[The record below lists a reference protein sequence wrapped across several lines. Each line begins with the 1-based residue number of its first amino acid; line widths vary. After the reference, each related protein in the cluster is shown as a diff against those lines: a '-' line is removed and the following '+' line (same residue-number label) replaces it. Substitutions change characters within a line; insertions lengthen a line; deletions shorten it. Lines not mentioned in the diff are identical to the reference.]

1 MNCLT
6 VADKE
11 PKIGGLRAGGE
22 SPSPSGIEGRA
33 WPTIQVLLGH
43 DKFAQIN
50 VGAKRRLRGPVTR
63 AGAAVAGE
71 RLKDHAVD
79 VGFEMEV
86 RRAAEP
92 AAAGQ
97 ADLLPGFY
105 LITHAYGHAAF
116 LHVPI
121 PRLMSVPVTK

>member
-1 MNCLT
+1 MNCLA

-11 PKIGGLRAGGE
+11 PKMGGLRAGGE
-22 SPSPSGIEGRA
+22 SPSPSGIERRA

-43 DKFAQIN
+43 DKFAQIKI
-50 VGAKRRLRGPVTR
+50 GTKRRLRGPVTGSR
-63 AGAAVAGE
+63 AALAGE

-86 RRAAEP
+86 RRAAQP
-92 AAAGQ
+92 AAPGQ

-105 LITHAYGHAAF
+105 L
-116 LHVPI
+116 V
-121 PRLMSVPVTK
+121 